1 MATLQEKLIN
11 YWRDVRRRAH
21 VSEDYNM
28 TVNATD
34 LNQETDWAKFSGNEQ
49 VDKVL
54 FNIRRE
60 RRCEFIGEDMR
71 WDDLIRW
78 RSFDQFDQPKI
89 YS

>member
-1 MATLQEKLIN
+1 MATLQEKLIK

-60 RRCEFIGEDMR
+60 RRCSSSGKTCVGMI
-71 WDDLIRW
+71 
-78 RSFDQFDQPKI
+78 
-89 YS
+89 